1 MSTLEIQECVIVRR
15 DYRHESG
22 CKHSGIF
29 VAFLAGASNSEEASK
44 TGDEVSKGV
53 VKMLK

>member
-1 MSTLEIQECVIVRR
+1 MSTLKIQECVIVRR

-29 VAFLAGASNSEEASK
+29 VAFLESTSNSEEALK
-44 TGDEVSKGV
+44 TGDEVSKGL
-53 VKMLK
+53 VKML